1 MVKHITEHMAGKG
14 HEVYLVTYNRL
25 RVGGIGSLPREEVIN
40 SLKVIR
46 LKLVITWSHDSY
58 SPELPYLDEDKIED
72 LLSNNEKSEYSIY
85 Q

>member
-1 MVKHITEHMAGKG
+1 V
-14 HEVYLVTYNRL
+14 VTYNRL

-46 LKLVITWSHDSY
+46 LKLAITWSHDSY
-58 SPELPYLDEDKIED
+58 SPELPYLDEDKIEN

-85 Q
+85 